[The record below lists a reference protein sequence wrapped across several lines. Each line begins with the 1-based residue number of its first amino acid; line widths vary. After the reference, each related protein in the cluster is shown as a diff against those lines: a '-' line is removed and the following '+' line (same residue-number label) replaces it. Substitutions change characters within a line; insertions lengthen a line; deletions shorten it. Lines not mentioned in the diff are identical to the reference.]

1 MFELEER
8 MAVSCY
14 QLGWFYL
21 QLTLEIYQDMII
33 WNELML
39 FDGTESKFNNN
50 LVSNLVFG
58 NRLLSERDGS
68 WLSGSGDV
76 CVKCKCRN
84 EVPRTTYCRLF

>member
-1 MFELEER
+1 MSSFHLANELILILKSRLIMFELEER

-68 WLSGSGDV
+68 VVQWMSV
-76 CVKCKCRN
+76 
-84 EVPRTTYCRLF
+84 

>member
-1 MFELEER
+1 MSSFHLANELILILKSRLIMFELEER

-14 QLGWFYL
+14 QLDWFYL

-50 LVSNLVFG
+50 LISNLVFG

-68 WLSGSGDV
+68 VVQGMSV
-76 CVKCKCRN
+76 
-84 EVPRTTYCRLF
+84 

>member
-1 MFELEER
+1 MSSFHLANELILILKSRLIMFELEER
-8 MAVSCY
+8 MAASCY

-68 WLSGSGDV
+68 VVQGMSV
-76 CVKCKCRN
+76 
-84 EVPRTTYCRLF
+84 